1 MGNFGSLSPK
11 LDIPMVDLSQA
22 RKKRMLWQKALQHI
36 NSEGGFLQEKL

>member
-22 RKKRMLWQKALQHI
+22 RKKKNALAKSTSAHQ
-36 NSEGGFLQEKL
+36 Q